1 MADYIT
7 CSELARRR
15 GVSKMAVSKAIKES
29 RLRDC
34 VHFNDN
40 GLAEIDWSIAVIECD
55 KIGFGESNPKP
66 KENVEKTVKTII
78 PKVETKNIPLDDI
91 KKNSS
96 DILNEYTDYAEAT
109 RLEKIYKAQRA
120 KLEVDEIEGRLVNKE
135 EVYKK
140 LYSFGSE
147 LKNNLLSIPDR
158 ITDELISLSDDRNEF
173 YSLLSKEI
181 ENVLTVM
188 SSYD

>member
-1 MADYIT
+1 MADYIS

-34 VHFNDN
+34 IHLDEKGYAVVDWEI
-40 GLAEIDWSIAVIECD
+40 AETECN

-66 KENVEKTVKTII
+66 KVREVKE
-78 PKVETKNIPLDDI
+78 PKPVKVVSKQIPLEEI
-91 KKNSS
+91 KNNSS
-96 DILNEYTDYAEAT
+96 DILNEDTNYAEAT

-158 ITDELISLSDDRNEF
+158 ITDELISLADDRNEF

-181 ENVLTVM
+181 ENVLTEM
-188 SSYD
+188 SNYD